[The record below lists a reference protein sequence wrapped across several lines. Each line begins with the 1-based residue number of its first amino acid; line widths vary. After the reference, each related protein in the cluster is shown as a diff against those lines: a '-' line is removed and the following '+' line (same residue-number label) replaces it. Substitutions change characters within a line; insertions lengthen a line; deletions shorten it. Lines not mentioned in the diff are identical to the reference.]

1 MRKTGIVALCA
12 PSFLL
17 LSVLAGLVSSHAGA
31 QATPQLT
38 FSNAH
43 CTQGTLAQ
51 SHEVGFIGFT
61 AGPSGLHTTVSATS
75 FAGAS
80 PLVRTFRVT
89 NGGLV
94 HESGQTVLKTSG
106 IGFEAQYR
114 YASLTEI
121 LNFFYSSLDRL
132 GYTAQMKTYDHYGRV
147 YVFANGA
154 NRYEA
159 AFTFDDMTNDIKVDF
174 TPVAA
179 LVAAR

>member
-1 MRKTGIVALCA
+1 MKKMGIAALCS

-17 LSVLAGLVSSHAGA
+17 LLVSVSLVSSHAGA

-43 CTQGTLAQ
+43 CTRDTLAQ
-51 SHEVGFIGFT
+51 SHEVGFIGFA

-89 NGGLV
+89 TGGLV
-94 HESGQTVLKTSG
+94 HGPGHTVLKTSD
-106 IGFEAQYR
+106 IGFEVQYR

-121 LNFFYSSLDRL
+121 LNFFYSSLGRL
-132 GYTAQMKTYDHYGRV
+132 GYTAQMKTYDRYGMV
-147 YVFANGA
+147 HVFSNGA

-159 AFTFDDMTNDIKVDF
+159 VFTFDDLTNDIKVGF
-174 TPVAA
+174 TPVAI
-179 LVAAR
+179 LVATR